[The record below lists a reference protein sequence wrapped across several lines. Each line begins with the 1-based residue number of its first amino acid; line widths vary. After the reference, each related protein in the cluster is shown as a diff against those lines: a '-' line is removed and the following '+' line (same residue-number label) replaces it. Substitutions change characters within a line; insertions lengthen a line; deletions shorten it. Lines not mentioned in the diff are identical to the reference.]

1 MLRKVFLNCWQS
13 NGESIKIEMR
23 SQEIL
28 YSLIYNYA
36 QEGIFIS
43 TKWMLHYIFYLSL
56 KE

>member
-23 SQEIL
+23 SEEIL
-28 YSLIYNYA
+28 YNYA
-36 QEGIFIS
+36 QEGIFIL
-43 TKWMLHYIFYLSL
+43 TKWMLNYIFYLSL